1 MWRWASLIISGSL
14 RFLLCKMSIIPT
26 SHFFWGPSGAKALD
40 CRWAVRRAVRPD
52 LGEYSRFSLWS
63 GFLYAKETVS
73 LFRSGYLSTIMDTP
87 PTRRKNIYMLIQTA
101 NPFCKSNVLNF
112 AKRSLGQSCPPMAR
126 YQWEEST
133 VRAAGGRPG
142 SQLPLASPDP
152 CHFFPSCSHQSG
164 SPFSVVFLQL
174 H

>member
-26 SHFFWGPSGAKALD
+26 SHLFWGPSGAKALD
-40 CRWAVRRAVRPD
+40 CRRAVRLG

-63 GFLYAKETVS
+63 LFYTSCMQRRQFLCLDLGISQQLWTLLLLEEK
-73 LFRSGYLSTIMDTP
+73 
-87 PTRRKNIYMLIQTA
+87 KYMVIQTA

-112 AKRSLGQSCPPMAR
+112 AKRNLGQSCLPIAK

-133 VRAAGGRPG
+133 VRAAGCCPG

-164 SPFSVVFLQL
+164 SPFSIVFLQL